1 MSWHWYV
8 HAFAV
13 GFITWG
19 MHSFRRSARAEFK
32 KLVTE
37 NDALRRRLTELGGDL
52 ASRPGTQ
59 ETLRRAFEQLIP
71 AGLRLDDVMR
81 ELLKG
86 REDPS

>member
-8 HAFAV
+8 HAFLLAFAASTWRFVTKHGAAEV
-13 GFITWG
+13 GRLT
-19 MHSFRRSARAEFK
+19 
-32 KLVTE
+32 VE

-59 ETLRRAFEQLIP
+59 ETLRRAFERLIP